1 MRPLGWLAIGVVLGA
16 ILGGIPVR
24 RELERTRTEL
34 VAARAKKP
42 KAEARSEQGAR
53 FLPFGLG
60 APREVAKPEDAPAH
74 DTGKDAPDG
83 PEIVAVPA
91 PPQTP
96 EERRRQ
102 FSMAVDAQRV
112 RIAQNRAALVEES
125 DLGDAQ
131 LQHFDAIVA
140 DLNAD
145 LVEYSDLFVD
155 MALDQENVS
164 SADMLGVT
172 HDVTGVL
179 ADSQKSLDELLGSPA
194 APDDEARQ
202 IWNYIDLETFRPAVE
217 ELGAQQGV
225 IAP

>member
-1 MRPLGWLAIGVVLGA
+1 MRPLGWLALGVVLGA
-16 ILGGIPVR
+16 VLGGIPAR
-24 RELERTRTEL
+24 RELEQTRTEL
-34 VAARAKKP
+34 VAARARPARAERKP
-42 KAEARSEQGAR
+42 ATR
-53 FLPFGLG
+53 FLPFGLAQPG
-60 APREVAKPEDAPAH
+60 TPKERDDAPR
-74 DTGKDAPDG
+74 DTGRPSDG
-83 PEIVAVPA
+83 PEVVAVPA

-102 FSMAVDAQRV
+102 FAMAVDAQRM
-112 RIAQNRAALVEES
+112 RIAQNRAALIEDA
-125 DLGDAQ
+125 DLDDGA
-131 LQHFDAIVA
+131 LERFDAIVA

-179 ADSQKSLDELLGSPA
+179 EDSQKSLDELLGEPA

-217 ELGAQQGV
+217 ELGAQRRD
-225 IAP
+225 APAP